1 MSTSLVLGIGNTLL
15 SDEGIGIHVLIYLV
29 RYHPDLP
36 GVHYLD
42 GGTLSFTLAEPIQET
57 DNLIVIDAARTGRS
71 PGTVFCLSG
80 AQFDAFLGKARLSAH
95 EVGLSDLIDIAR
107 LTESLPLNRA
117 LVGIEPLELGCGES
131 PTPALQ
137 ETIPIATNQVI
148 DLLKEWDAVPA
159 AYPSSHPEDAAV

>member
-1 MSTSLVLGIGNTLL
+1 MSTSLVLGLGNILL
-15 SDEGIGIHVLIYLV
+15 SDEGIGLHVLIYLT
-29 RYHPDLP
+29 RHHPGLP

-42 GGTLSFTLAEPIQET
+42 GGTLSFTLAEPIQEA
-57 DNLIVIDAARTGRS
+57 DNLIVIDAACTGRS
-71 PGTVFCLSG
+71 PGTVFCLRG
-80 AQFDAFLGKARLSAH
+80 TRFDAFLGQARLSAH

-137 ETIPIATNQVI
+137 ATIPIAANQVI
-148 DLLKEWDAVPA
+148 GLLKDWDAVPA
-159 AYPSSHPEDAAV
+159 AYSTSHSGAAVV